1 VNGIDSVVPADNQD
15 NINVLQLDQESENGQ
30 QQQQPMVN
38 GNGLAADQQGSEGGS
53 PLAPGV
59 PGGLI
64 EREDVD
70 EDDGLIDLDV
80 ANLPLPAINGIGNVN
95 GNGNH
100 INGTLPANLPLPN
113 ITLNAP
119 QDSDDDDYQALFD
132 NWDGVYANPDDGFG
146 FGDHI
151 EFGGD
156 IGMPNPNEGAD
167 DEIEM
172 SNTLNGA
179 TLNGEA
185 EMPNPIGTAPNDE
198 AEMQDSLGNGTMP
211 NGV

>member
-1 VNGIDSVVPADNQD
+1 V
-15 NINVLQLDQESENGQ
+15 
-30 QQQQPMVN
+30 
-38 GNGLAADQQGSEGGS
+38 
-53 PLAPGV
+53 
-59 PGGLI
+59 
-64 EREDVD
+64 
-70 EDDGLIDLDV
+70 
-80 ANLPLPAINGIGNVN
+80 PLPTIN

-100 INGTLPANLPLPN
+100 INGTLPANFLLPN
-113 ITLNAP
+113 ITLNAT
-119 QDSDDDDYQALFD
+119 QDNDDDDYQALFD

-156 IGMPNPNEGAD
+156 IGMPNPHGGAD
-167 DEIEM
+167 DEIGM
-172 SNTLNGA
+172 SNTLNGT

-185 EMPNPIGTAPNDE
+185 GMPNPINGTAPNDE